1 MAVANIR
8 LRLRRMAQNGLFVA
22 VLILLAGLLGFLAL
36 QTRTQW
42 DISQGE
48 RNSLS
53 QVSVEALKKF
63 DGPLTVTVYATAQ
76 DAQLGNVRKMIEEFL
91 TLYQRVKP
99 DLKVIF
105 IDPVEQPVAAQEAGV
120 QVNGEMVVESTASA
134 NTSQFSTNRH

>member
-22 VLILLAGLLGFLAL
+22 ALILLAGLLGFLAL

-63 DGPLTVTVYATAQ
+63 DGSAHRHRICHSPGCPTGKCAQ
-76 DAQLGNVRKMIEEFL
+76 NDRRISDSLPARQ
-91 TLYQRVKP
+91 T
-99 DLKVIF
+99 
-105 IDPVEQPVAAQEAGV
+105 
-120 QVNGEMVVESTASA
+120 
-134 NTSQFSTNRH
+134 